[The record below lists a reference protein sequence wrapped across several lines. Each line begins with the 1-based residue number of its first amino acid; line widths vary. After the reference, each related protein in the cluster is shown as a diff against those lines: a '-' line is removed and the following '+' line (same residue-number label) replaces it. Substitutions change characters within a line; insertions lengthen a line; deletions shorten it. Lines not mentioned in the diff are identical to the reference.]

1 MGDVVDLRVN
11 LIAAFKILQAKEDS
25 DDDNRHKNGN
35 YCLAGEVSGPDTSM
49 ICTFGISCAPIALCY
64 LGILIGLTSSR
75 DRKSTRLN
83 SSHVSIS
90 YAVFCLKK
98 KN

>member
-1 MGDVVDLRVN
+1 MDLRVN
-11 LIAAFKILQAKEDS
+11 LIAAFKILKAKEDA

-64 LGILIGLTSSR
+64 LGILIGLTSSSAH
-75 DRKSTRLN
+75 KQL
-83 SSHVSIS
+83 V
-90 YAVFCLKK
+90 
-98 KN
+98 